1 MKVLGKSIIVR
12 RGETFV
18 LSRKVFK
25 DDGRTPFV
33 LPFSIQNPYLV
44 ISVTS
49 TVYNVEGRY
58 KCNYWLNLEKYP
70 KFQSSTPI
78 PVKQTDFDAGKLP
91 TGCTDSSNI
100 YVYDGDYY
108 RHITNE
114 GNTEGIGVYV
124 PYSFVFTKQFL
135 EYQTRD
141 WVESQYQYTFKL
153 IGGQKTNDVLKG
165 IYDSIYPYCT
175 FRPTD
180 NLTLYNE
187 IKKCRPDMVRNIRP
201 SAPLANYTTED
212 ILQRPEKLIIKQS

>member
-33 LPFSIQNPYLV
+33 LPTSILNPYLV

-49 TVYNVEGRY
+49 TAYNVEGRY

-114 GNTEGIGVYV
+114 GNTFNAQLGDNVLIEKITASEIHYIDSSLVNIPLSV
-124 PYSFVFTKQFL
+124 PYEVTPSNA
-135 EYQTRD
+135 
-141 WVESQYQYTFKL
+141 
-153 IGGQKTNDVLKG
+153 TNQD
-165 IYDSIYPYCT
+165 IYIISSDNSIVAVND
-175 FRPTD
+175 D
-180 NLTLYNE
+180 NT
-187 IKKCRPDMVRNIRP
+187 IT
-201 SAPLANYTTED
+201 PLFIEV
-212 ILQRPEKLIIKQS
+212 